1 MPGARRDAA
10 LGREDRI
17 RRHGEFDDVRRR
29 GLCAR
34 GRLIT
39 IYEIANGTPKR
50 RLGIAVPKSVGDA
63 VTRNTVKR
71 LIREAFRTGRGALAP
86 GRDILVVARGAA
98 AEATFAQIA
107 RELADLDAKL
117 APKDAALSAHPGAAD
132 GSKVLSSGRQQDQ
145 PPQAAPAPKGPKRG
159 QHPHAVP
166 SPKGRRNPGS
176 SDGNKVL
183 PSGRRNP
190 GSRKG

>member
-17 RRHGEFDDVRRR
+17 RKHGEFDAVRRR

-98 AEATFAQIA
+98 AEATYTQIA

-117 APKDAALSAHPGAAD
+117 AQKNAALSAHTGTPAGSVPAGKPAAPP
-132 GSKVLSSGRQQDQ
+132 GRQQDQ
-145 PPQAAPAPKGPKRG
+145 LPHAVPPPKGPQKG
-159 QHPHAVP
+159 QHPHTVP
-166 SPKGRRNPGS
+166 SPKGRRNH
-176 SDGNKVL
+176 
-183 PSGRRNP
+183 